1 MSGGLK
7 SGLRKTKPIYYWL
20 RVMGDMDVNAFFG
33 LLSNL
38 SWVLAML
45 ALGLGFLYVFVK
57 PQEKK

>member
-1 MSGGLK
+1 
-7 SGLRKTKPIYYWL
+7 
-20 RVMGDMDVNAFFG
+20 MGEMDANDFFN
-33 LLSNL
+33 LLGNL